1 MAPDINKTFL
11 EQANELIKVNEE
23 LAFQNSEKEKR
34 SSELLLA
41 NKELLYQNEEK
52 EKRAAELILANKELQ
67 FQNEEKEK
75 RAAEL
80 ILANMELAY
89 QNEEKE
95 KRAAELLIANQEL
108 LYQNEEKEKR
118 AAELILANK
127 EFHFQNEE
135 KEKRAAELIIAN
147 IELAYQNDEKEKR
160 AEEAVIINKELAR
173 QKKQLE
179 DFCNIISHNLRA
191 PLVNISMLVDFI
203 TESNDEGEQSLLR
216 EKLTIATGN
225 LNEVFNEL
233 VESLQVKQDLDI
245 ISEKL
250 SFHDYLNKVCEGLQG
265 QISKSHAIMDIDFS
279 SAPLVNFPA
288 QYLKSIF
295 HNFIS
300 NSLKYQFP
308 DRQLIIKV
316 KTIQKNSSI
325 ILSVEDNGLGIDL
338 SRHKDN
344 LFKIRKVFH
353 EHPDAKGFGLFIT
366 KTQVEAL
373 DGQIWVESVVEKG
386 STFFVEFVNQ
396 I

>member
-1 MAPDINKTFL
+1 MTSNDNKTFI

-34 SSELLLA
+34 ASELHLA
-41 NKELLYQNEEK
+41 NRELLYQNEEK
-52 EKRAAELILANKELQ
+52 EKRAAELIIANKELL

-80 ILANMELAY
+80 KIANIELAY

-95 KRAAELLIANQEL
+95 KRAAELVL
-108 LYQNEEKEKR
+108 
-118 AAELILANK
+118 
-127 EFHFQNEE
+127 
-135 KEKRAAELIIAN
+135 
-147 IELAYQNDEKEKR
+147 
-160 AEEAVIINKELAR
+160 INKELSS

-203 TESNDEGEQSLLR
+203 TESNDEAEQLLLR
-216 EKLTIATGN
+216 EKLTIASNN

-250 SFHDYLNKVCEGLQG
+250 SFQEYLYKACDGLQG
-265 QISKSHAIMDIDFS
+265 QISKSQAIIDVDFND
-279 SAPLVNFPA
+279 APLVNFPD

-308 DRQLIIKV
+308 GRQLIIKV
-316 KTIQKNSSI
+316 KTTRKNQSI

-338 SRHKDN
+338 ARHTDN

-353 EHPDAKGFGLFIT
+353 LHPDAKGFGLFIT

-373 DGQIWVESVVEKG
+373 GGKIWAESVVDVG

-396 I
+396 S